1 MITLTHIVA
10 CSANGIIG
18 RNGELPWHLPSDLKF
33 FKQVTTGHTIIMGR
47 KTFESIGKAL
57 PKRLSIVITRQNP
70 ELPEGVLKAES
81 LDEAFAIAEK
91 ESEKWGSEVFVIGGG
106 EIYRQ
111 TLGLVNKVFLTKIHH
126 EIEGDTTY
134 PLEDLEENFEL
145 VSEEVHMEPE
155 HYSFMT
161 LKRKDDS

>member
-91 ESEKWGSEVFVIGGG
+91 ESEKWGSEVFVIGG
-106 EIYRQ
+106 
-111 TLGLVNKVFLTKIHH
+111 
-126 EIEGDTTY
+126 D
-134 PLEDLEENFEL
+134 
-145 VSEEVHMEPE
+145 
-155 HYSFMT
+155 
-161 LKRKDDS
+161 KRTSGALL